1 MEIIDPLELMKGFR
15 RVDLSIADTVQLR
28 GVLDDLRRVR
38 AKFDRVEAAVAAR
51 LRETSATPERD
62 VSKGAQR
69 ANRHGSRVMTR
80 AAALEDTPSLSAAL
94 DAGSLGGDHV
104 DVYAKSLRRWT
115 GRSNPVWWWRRRS
128 R

>member
-69 ANRHGSRVMTR
+69 ANRHG
-80 AAALEDTPSLSAAL
+80 
-94 DAGSLGGDHV
+94 AGS
-104 DVYAKSLRRWT
+104 
-115 GRSNPVWWWRRRS
+115 
-128 R
+128 